1 MLKKS
6 TVFFLSAIVMLFAN
20 TAFSANTYEN
30 LSINYAH
37 SETKFTDS
45 ALPAYESNLAFVNY
59 VSSDEEWTTSIT
71 MSYLPEQK
79 TQDNPSLTVKN
90 QSWSASLGILNKIAL
105 TKNMYI
111 GPKAVYAYGESEKT
125 TLSPSPTSEKTNAD
139 SLTGVITL
147 GYCLTKNSDLT
158 LNYTFRD
165 DFLESNED
173 NERPVNIDLL
183 YTLSNDDSFHFSVGT
198 VTEKQSTTDSTY
210 TVTVGYGSTF

>member
-45 ALPAYESNLAFVNY
+45 ALPAYESNQAFVNY
-59 VSSDEEWTTSIT
+59 ISSDKEWTTSIT